1 MRPIFHGASFLWV
14 GVPVWDSRDAG
25 DPAGAAMLV
34 RNRALGKS
42 LALTL
47 GDKRVALMRGHGNVV
62 VGPNVK
68 TAVRYAVN
76 TEVNGRLQAIAIGI
90 GGPINYISA
99 EEGAARDKAEGDY
112 ERVWELWKKKALGN

>member
-1 MRPIFHGASFLWV
+1 
-14 GVPVWDSRDAG
+14 
-25 DPAGAAMLV
+25 
-34 RNRALGKS
+34 
-42 LALTL
+42 
-47 GDKRVALMRGHGNVV
+47 V

-112 ERVWELWKKKALGN
+112 ERVWELWKKKALGK